1 MTTIS
6 TTKKNIS
13 KELAFFLMDERIS
26 SQLTTKEM
34 SKKLGIK
41 DSKLSKMES
50 GTYEFSISEIAL
62 ITDMFDVQISFSPKT
77 SHKSN
82 CKKNSVQH

>member
-26 SQLTTKEM
+26 NQLTLKEM
-34 SKKLGIK
+34 SKKLGIR

-62 ITDMFDVQISFSPKT
+62 ITDMFDVQISFNPKT
-77 SHKSN
+77 NHKTEKSN
-82 CKKNSVQH
+82 CKK